1 MTTDTPQP
9 GTVAE
14 ILLKL
19 YGKKELPE
27 QEVCDFVLESS
38 LPITASTIGFFG
50 FLNDDESIMTIHAWS
65 KNVMAECATQRK
77 PIEFNI
83 HGAGIWGEAVRK
95 KLPVMVNDF
104 TAPSPLKKGTPEGH
118 VVIRRFLAVP
128 LVYDDKVVAVLAV
141 GNKTLEYDDSDIE
154 QVLLLLEGL
163 WQILLRRRAEEEL
176 VSTYEKINH
185 FANAIAHDLK
195 SPAIAAYGF
204 AKMLKEKYSGV
215 LDEKGLRYCDQIMKC
230 SEQISHLAA
239 DINTYIS
246 SRDSVWDFETIE
258 LRELWNTARQ
268 EFVTQL
274 QEQKVQWLEPEIG
287 TVAIRGNK
295 IGLLRV
301 LRNLIDNALK
311 YGGAGL
317 SEITMGYE
325 LSPYYHILK
334 VQNNGEVIK
343 PEDVHDI
350 FLEFKRK
357 SHNTKIYGT
366 GLGLS
371 IVMEIA
377 KKHKGSSWL
386 TSSADGKTVF
396 CVSISR
402 SL

>member
-19 YGKKELPE
+19 YEKKELPE
-27 QEVCDFVLESS
+27 PEVCDFVLESS

-50 FLNDDESIMTIHAWS
+50 FLNNDESVMTVHAWS
-65 KNVMAECATQRK
+65 KNVMTECATHPE
-77 PIEFNI
+77 PIDFNI
-83 HGAGIWGEAVRK
+83 HNAGIWGEAVRK
-95 KLPVMVNDF
+95 RRPVVVNDF

-118 VVIRRFLAVP
+118 VAIRRFLAVP
-128 LVYDDKVVAVLAV
+128 LLYDGKVVAVLAV
-141 GNKTLEYDDSDIE
+141 GNKTRDYDDSDIE

-176 VSTYEKINH
+176 TRTYEKINH

-195 SPAIAAYGF
+195 SPAIAAHGF
-204 AKMLKEKYSGV
+204 AKMLREKYGDV
-215 LDEKGLRYCDQIMKC
+215 LDDKGIRYCDQIMKC

-246 SRDSVWDFETIE
+246 SRDSAWDFETIE
-258 LRELWNTARQ
+258 LHELWDTIRQ

-274 QEQKVQWLEPEIG
+274 QRQKVQWLEPEIG

-295 IGLLRV
+295 MGLLRV

-311 YGGAGL
+311 YGGDGL

-386 TSSADGKTVF
+386 SSSVDGKTIF